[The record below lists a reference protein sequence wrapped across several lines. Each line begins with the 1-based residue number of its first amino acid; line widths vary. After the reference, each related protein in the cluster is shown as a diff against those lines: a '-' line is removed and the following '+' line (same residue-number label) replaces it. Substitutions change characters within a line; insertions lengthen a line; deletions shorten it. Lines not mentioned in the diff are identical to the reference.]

1 MNFKA
6 KIFLATLSILVTT
19 LLLNSVM
26 SIFSFEQNYVSSLIS
41 TYEVAGNALKRKIE
55 QSLQLGKP
63 LDRFQG
69 MDRLFEKMAE
79 QNPDI
84 SMIRI
89 EGKNGKI
96 LYEFGEHMPGDPM
109 EGSNAGVE
117 SGGDQQTETV
127 LVENRYLTKIVLEDA
142 DGIAGRL
149 YLAFPEKVIF
159 EKVKQMVISNLNILW
174 PVLVSTCF
182 GLIFFL
188 ALLIFRPLKKEL
200 ADISGLFEDRG
211 LQKDDSSPPGGSVSG
226 GRMPEETDLENQAGT
241 PRNLDPYTAGFD
253 VGQVKSEMD
262 MLKNQIEWFVRYYT
276 VSMEK
281 IERLNRQQLGVFDL
295 ARDLEH
301 CEERVAKIKPHEN
314 SVSVQA
320 LIEEIGYIR
329 EMLSLIREIV
339 EDMDDVCGRNPVCM
353 LDDGE
358 GKIG

>member
-55 QSLQLGKP
+55 QSLKLGKP

-89 EGKNGKI
+89 EGDNGKV
-96 LYEFGEHMPGDPM
+96 LYEFGEQVPVVSKESKRRGI
-109 EGSNAGVE
+109 ESAGARK
-117 SGGDQQTETV
+117 TETV
-127 LVENRYLTKIVLEDA
+127 LVKNRYVTQIVLEDA

-159 EKVKQMVISNLNILW
+159 EKVKQMIISNLNILW

-200 ADISGLFEDRG
+200 ADISGLFENPA
-211 LQKDDSSPPGGSVSG
+211 LQEADSSSPGGSESG
-226 GRMPEETDLENQAGT
+226 GRMPEETDPENQEST
-241 PRNLDPYTAGFD
+241 PGNFDPYPAGFD
-253 VGQVKSEMD
+253 VGQVRSEMD
-262 MLKNQIEWFVRYYT
+262 MLKNQIEWFVRHYT

-281 IERLNRQQLGVFDL
+281 IERLNRQQLAVFDL

-301 CEERVAKIKPHEN
+301 CEKRLEKIKTREN
-314 SVSVQA
+314 SVSVHA
-320 LIEEIGYIR
+320 LIEESGYIR

-339 EDMDDVCGRNPVCM
+339 EDMDDVCGRTPVCM

-358 GKIG
+358 GKRG